1 MNGFSSVFD
10 LIVSLLLICVLAYV
24 SIRLLGKRTA
34 GFGSNRLVR
43 ITSAASLGQ
52 HKSLQT
58 VVVDGKT
65 VLLLGV
71 GSNVECVARF
81 DDPDL
86 AERLLRGGGDDAA
99 LALVKPAF
107 SWLASLRSKRSLGRD
122 AGPSFER
129 QLFDRLETLKTR
141 RQQVYRDTIQD
152 GHSVGEAVREADR
165 DERNAS
171 ETHRDTIQDALRAS
185 EAYREAARGGGRASS
200 SYDTSDRNGRP

>member
-1 MNGFSSVFD
+1 MNGFSSVFE
-10 LIVSLLLICVLAYV
+10 LIVSLLLICALAYV
-24 SIRLLGKRTA
+24 SIRLLGKRAA

-43 ITSAASLGQ
+43 ITSATSLGQ

-71 GSNVECVARF
+71 GSHVECVARF

-107 SWLASLRSKRSLGRD
+107 SWLLSLRAKKSIGRD
-122 AGPSFER
+122 NGQPFEN
-129 QLFDRLETLKTR
+129 QLLDRLETLKTR
-141 RQQVYRDTIQD
+141 RQQVYREATRDGQD
-152 GHSVGEAVREADR
+152 FGSDDDG
-165 DERNAS
+165 
-171 ETHRDTIQDALRAS
+171 
-185 EAYREAARGGGRASS
+185 
-200 SYDTSDRNGRP
+200 SDRNGRPV

>member
-1 MNGFSSVFD
+1 MFD

-24 SIRLLGKRTA
+24 SIRLLGKRAA
-34 GFGSNRLVR
+34 GFGSHRLVR
-43 ITSAASLGQ
+43 IASTTSLGQ

-99 LALVKPAF
+99 LALVRPAF
-107 SWLASLRSKRSLGRD
+107 SWLASLRSKSPLGRD
-122 AGPSFER
+122 AGPSFEK

-141 RQQVYRDTIQD
+141 RQQVYSDTIRD
-152 GHSVGEAVREADR
+152 GRSVGQTVREADR
-165 DERNAS
+165 DERNADGA
-171 ETHRDTIQDALRAS
+171 RRGAGQDVRRAS
-185 EAYREAARGGGRASS
+185 RMYSEAAQGGGCVNATD
-200 SYDTSDRNGRP
+200 DTSDRNGRP